1 MNRWVISQFLIKQD
15 LTLQTPPALLSFSS
29 PTQNSEERRLKWRC
43 TGLWERASHVY
54 QEVSEPQDDDYLC
67 GPPHGPIRKETEVK
81 MYSLRERE
89 SHVSQEVSEPQDD
102 DHLCEWPHGSIWKE
116 HEVKMY
122 SLWERASHVF
132 QEVSEPQDDNY
143 LCEGHHGPIHREA
156 VMRPWHNNKTS
167 PFGPPIIPF
176 LLWLGVQD
184 QGQMPWAPRFIL
196 KFFMTSN
203 ITIPPLIP
211 VALASR
217 LWEVSELHRKLC
229 CSWAPDLCKRLCSG
243 KGACQSL
250 SPQSA
255 CWVKYQTIRHP
266 WGCTWSVERGVWSAA
281 GPALWLLQGP
291 DHRRWRGCQQWIL
304 LAGENT
310 PHHLSSDLQSLVH
323 VAGELMST
331 CEDVDEDNMASPV
344 YCVHCVWTRD
354 FYLKIRGE
362 VGAQW
367 YRHTE
372 VASPMWSPCPEC
384 TNRLGHGGDD

>member
-1 MNRWVISQFLIKQD
+1 MRKSELCVPRGQRAPGRQLPLWP
-15 LTLQTPPALLSFSS
+15 TPWAHPKGDW
-29 PTQNSEERRLKWRC
+29 SEDVQSTRKSEPCVPRGQRAPGRRLP
-43 TGLWERASHVY
+43 LWVTPWAYLKGDWSEDVQSTRKSKPCVPRGQQAPGRRLPLWVTPWVHLKGAWSEDV
-54 QEVSEPQDDDYLC
+54 QSTRKSEPRVPRGQQAPGWRL
-67 GPPHGPIRKETEVK
+67 
-81 MYSLRERE
+81 
-89 SHVSQEVSEPQDD
+89 
-102 DHLCEWPHGSIWKE
+102 LCEW
-116 HEVKMY
+116 
-122 SLWERASHVF
+122 
-132 QEVSEPQDDNY
+132 
-143 LCEGHHGPIHREA
+143 HHGPIHREA

-203 ITIPPLIP
+203 ITIPPLIS

-217 LWEVSELHRKLC
+217 LWEVSELHQKLC
-229 CSWAPDLCKRLCSG
+229 CSRAPDLCKRLCSG
-243 KGACQSL
+243 KVACQSL

-291 DHRRWRGCQQWIL
+291 DHRRWRGCQQWLL

-310 PHHLSSDLQSLVH
+310 PHPLSSDLQSLVH
-323 VAGELMST
+323 VAGELTST
-331 CEDVDEDNMASPV
+331 RENMDEDNMASPV
-344 YCVHCVWTRD
+344 YCVHRVWTRD
-354 FYLKIRGE
+354 FYLQIRGE

-367 YRHTE
+367 YRHIE

-384 TNRLGHGGDD
+384 TNRLRHGGDD